1 MTCIVAIK
9 DKDTNLIHIA
19 GDSAASSDSVK
30 MVRSDS
36 KVFMTG
42 KFLMGFAGSFRF
54 GQLIQFGFTPP
65 KHPENKS
72 THAYMCTDFIK
83 KMHKSLEVHRF
94 VGNNKINDDLPES
107 QLLIAYRNELFL
119 MDIDYHMGISSTNYM
134 AIGGASELALGS
146 LHTTNALCTDGYIIT
161 PEIRLTMALNAASE
175 FSTSVAPPYTML
187 SI

>member
-9 DKDTNLIHIA
+9 DKDTNLIYMA
-19 GDSAASSDSVK
+19 GDSAASSASMK
-30 MVRSDS
+30 IIRNDS
-36 KVFMTG
+36 KVFTHG

-54 GQLIQFGFTPP
+54 GQLVQFGFIPP

-83 KMHKSLEVHRF
+83 KMHKTLEIHRF
-94 VGNNKINDDLPES
+94 VGSNKINDDLAET

-119 MDIDYHMGISSTNYM
+119 MDIDFHMGISATNYM
-134 AIGGASELALGS
+134 SIGGASELALGS
-146 LHTTNALCTDGYIIT
+146 LHTTEALYNDGHIIA
-161 PEIRLTMALNAASE
+161 PETRLTMALNAASD
-175 FSTSVAPPYTML
+175 FSPSVAPPYTIL